1 VTDLAATK
9 NAARRT
15 ELADFLR
22 SRRERIT
29 PEQAGLPPA
38 PRRRTPGLRREEVA
52 QLAGVGVTWYTWL
65 EQGRAINASIQVLDA
80 IARTLQLDAAE
91 HRHLYTL
98 AQVPELRSAEPE
110 GCGLPPEIRPILDS
124 IGQPATVVNERFDM
138 LATNRHFDVMF
149 PSVLAQ
155 APEHHN
161 VFWCMFN
168 LPGCCHPFVN
178 RHETIPQMV
187 AMLRGAYARHVGEPS
202 WEKLI
207 RELIDYSEVFAEFW
221 SRNEVAA
228 FGRQLRVYYQ
238 PAVGLLRFVSTSFGI
253 HGTNGL
259 RMQVMVPDD
268 EATATAHARL
278 MTGDAEEPE
287 VLPCGHTW
295 AEWVKMREDK
305 PPLGSALASSW
316 SAGSNA

>member
-1 VTDLAATK
+1 MTDLAATR
-9 NAARRT
+9 NTARRT

-29 PEQAGLPPA
+29 PEAAGLPPA

-65 EQGRAINASIQVLDA
+65 EQGRAINASTQVLDA

-98 AQVPELRSAEPE
+98 AQVPEFRAAEAE
-110 GCGLPPEIRPILDS
+110 GCGLPPEIQPILD
-124 IGQPATVVNERFDM
+124 GMGHVATVVNECFDM
-138 LATNRHFDVMF
+138 VATNRHFDVLF
-149 PSVLAQ
+149 PSMLAQ
-155 APEHHN
+155 AEENHN
-161 VFWCMFN
+161 VLWCMFN
-168 LPGCCHPFVN
+168 LPECCHPFVN

-187 AMLRGAYARHVGEPS
+187 AMLRGAYARHVGEPR

-207 RELIDYSEVFAEFW
+207 SDLIEYSESFAELW
-221 SRNEVAA
+221 SRNEVAP

-238 PAVGLLRFVSTSFGI
+238 PAVGMLRFVSTSFGI
-253 HGTNGL
+253 HGTHGL
-259 RMQVMVPDD
+259 RMQVMIPAD
-268 EATATAHARL
+268 ESTAIAHARL
-278 MTGDAEEPE
+278 MSGDAEQPE

-295 AEWVKMREDK
+295 TDWIRMREDTLS
-305 PPLGSALASSW
+305 LGSALSGGRCAD
-316 SAGSNA
+316 

>member
-22 SRRERIT
+22 SRRERIS

-38 PRRRTPGLRREEVA
+38 PPRRRTPGLRREEVA

-65 EQGRAINASIQVLDA
+65 EQGRQINASTQVLDA
-80 IARTLQLDAAE
+80 IARTLRLDAAE

-98 AQVPELRSAEPE
+98 AQVPELRAPEAE
-110 GCGLPPEIRPILDS
+110 GCGLPPEIRPILDGMGH
-124 IGQPATVVNERFDM
+124 IATVMNERFDM
-138 LATNRHFDVMF
+138 VATNRQFDVLF

-155 APEHHN
+155 AKQHHN

-168 LPGCCHPFVN
+168 LPECCHPFVN

-187 AMLRGAYARHVGEPS
+187 ALLRAAYARHVGEPS

-207 RELIDYSEVFAEFW
+207 RDLIAYSEVFAEFW

-238 PAVGLLRFVSTSFGI
+238 PAVGLLRFVSTSFAI

-259 RMQVMVPDD
+259 RMQVMTPAD
-268 EATATAHARL
+268 ESTALAHARL
-278 MTGDAEEPE
+278 MAGDVEEPE

-295 AEWVKMREDK
+295 RDWVGMREEK
-305 PPLGSALASSW
+305 APLG
-316 SAGSNA
+316 

>member
-1 VTDLAATK
+1 MTDLAAVK
-9 NAARRT
+9 NSVRRT

-22 SRRERIT
+22 SRRERIA

-65 EQGRAINASIQVLDA
+65 EQGRRINASTQVLDA
-80 IARTLQLDAAE
+80 VARTLQLDAAE

-98 AQVPELRSAEPE
+98 AQVPDLRAAEAE
-110 GCGLPPEIRPILDS
+110 GCALPPEIQPILD
-124 IGQPATVVNERFDM
+124 GMHNVATVVNETFDM
-138 LATNRHFDVMF
+138 VATNRHFDVMF

-155 APEHHN
+155 PKENHN

-168 LPGCCHPFVN
+168 LPECCHPFVN

-187 AMLRGAYARHVGEPS
+187 AMLRGAYARHVGEPR

-207 RELIDYSEVFAEFW
+207 RDLIDYSELFAELW

-228 FGRQLRVYYQ
+228 FGKQLRVYYQ
-238 PAVGLLRFVSTSFGI
+238 PAVGLLRFISTSLGI

-259 RMQVMVPDD
+259 RMQIMIPVD

-278 MTGDAEEPE
+278 LSGEAEHPD

-295 AEWVKMREDK
+295 QDWLHLREDK
-305 PPLGSALASSW
+305 PPLGSAAVVAQAAR
-316 SAGSNA
+316 SAA